1 MKQAETITEQR
12 LLRMLMEFRKLRWHQ
27 PSIVGYKPSEIKVLV
42 CIKKGKNMH
51 GPEIN
56 VSEISKR
63 LRVTSPTITQLLNGL
78 EAHGLIT
85 RHIDP
90 TDRRSISLTLTDKGE
105 LVAQQAMDMF
115 LESMRG
121 LINYLGEEQTNQL
134 IDLLSTT
141 FCYFQEKNADMAAYE
156 HWNGEEE
163 A

>member
-1 MKQAETITEQR
+1 MALKLMD
-12 LLRMLMEFRKLRWHQ
+12 LLPGILIQ
-27 PSIVGYKPSEIKVLV
+27 QIDA
-42 CIKKGKNMH
+42 
-51 GPEIN
+51 
-56 VSEISKR
+56 
-63 LRVTSPTITQLLNGL
+63 QLAL
-78 EAHGLIT
+78 H
-85 RHIDP
+85 
-90 TDRRSISLTLTDKGE
+90 LTDKGE

-141 FCYFQEKNADMAAYE
+141 FRYFQEKDAGMAAYE